1 MTGKVERE
9 GVYME
14 IKSLKIQFC
23 DEEKKLM
30 LERIDECLTSG
41 NISSGKFVKALEEE
55 FVKITGCKHAIAV
68 NSGTSSIEIVM
79 RILGVQG
86 KEVLVPT
93 NTFLATASAVRFA
106 GGMVKLVDIDK
117 KTCSVSLEELKK
129 RRTDKTTGVI
139 VVHIGGIITPQMQ
152 AIKEWCNAEGLW
164 LFEDAA
170 HAHGSQLAGISAGK
184 FGIAGSFSLF
194 ATKIITSGEGG
205 IIVTDDDNI
214 AENARLF
221 RNHGKPMEWVTYSV
235 IEGSNYRM
243 SDITGA
249 IGLTQTETLDDIIA
263 KREKIAN
270 IYTTFL
276 SEYFPE
282 LELVLPV
289 DRSSWYKYIVLLPEG
304 VSRDIV
310 KDKMKEKGIGLQG
323 EVYAIPLHQQPV
335 AKLLGVDCEFQVA
348 DDVCKRQICLPIY
361 PSLSAEEAHIVVEEL
376 SKTIK
381 EEMN

>member
-1 MTGKVERE
+1 MDIR
-9 GVYME
+9 
-14 IKSLKIQFC
+14 SLKIQFG
-23 DEEKKLM
+23 DEEKKRM
-30 LERIDECLTSG
+30 LERIDDCLTTG
-41 NISSGKFVKALEEE
+41 NLSSGKYVKAFEEE
-55 FVKITGCKHAIAV
+55 FMKITGCKYAIAV

-106 GGMVKLVDIDK
+106 GGSVRLVDTDK
-117 KTCSVSLEELKK
+117 KTCSVTLEELKK
-129 RRTDKTTGVI
+129 RRTDKTVGVI
-139 VVHIGGIITPQMQ
+139 VVHIGGIITPEIK
-152 AIKEWCNAEGLW
+152 AIKKWCDEEGLW

-170 HAHGSQLAGISAGK
+170 HAHGSQLDGISAGK
-184 FGIAGSFSLF
+184 FGIAGSFSMF

-205 IIVTDDDNI
+205 IIVTDDEKI
-214 AENARLF
+214 AEQARLF

-235 IEGSNYRM
+235 LEGSNYRM

-249 IGLTQTETLDDIIA
+249 IALTQTETLDDVIA
-263 KREKIAN
+263 KRAKIAD
-270 IYTTFL
+270 IYT
-276 SEYFPE
+276 EYIQKNMPE

-304 VSRDIV
+304 VSRDSV
-310 KDKMKEKGIGLQG
+310 KEKMKEKGIGLQG

-335 AKLLGVDCEFQVA
+335 AEILGVDCEFPVA

-361 PSLSAEEAHIVVEEL
+361 ASLTEEEAHIAVEEL
-376 SKTIK
+376 LKTIQG
-381 EEMN
+381 EMLK